1 MWISPE
7 NEKIF
12 YSGRIDW
19 SEKKAPVFVFP
30 ATYAQMCFT
39 GKKIKIYVRNKNA
52 YWDNY
57 LGYILDGV
65 QGKALLNQ
73 DGETIIEIDTAMNA
87 EAEIEANVARTEKN
101 AEKTADMQ
109 VKVSENVLKDIH
121 EIIIFKRQDAC
132 HEMTFL
138 GIELE
143 ENGELLELPETSRP
157 SARKIEVYG
166 DSVSAGE
173 VSEAMDFVGKP
184 DPEHN
189 GEYSN
194 SWYSYA
200 WMTARKLNA
209 QIHDIAQG
217 GIALLDHTGWFYK
230 PEAVGMESVWD
241 KIHYNPQFHCV
252 TKWDF
257 TQYTPQVVIVAI
269 GQNDNHPVDY
279 MKEDYNSE
287 RSVNWRNHYKK
298 FIQTLRNQYPDAH
311 IVCITTLL
319 EHDPSWDKAIGQ
331 VVQELG
337 DEKVTQCLFKRNGT
351 GTPGHMRI
359 PEAEEMSDEL
369 AAYINGLDIP
379 EWK

>member
-1 MWISPE
+1 MWISPD

-12 YSGRIDW
+12 YNGRIDW
-19 SEKKAPVFVFP
+19 SERKEPTFVFP
-30 ATYAQMCFT
+30 ATYALMRFT
-39 GKKIKIYVRNKNA
+39 GKKIKIHVRNKNA
-52 YWDNY
+52 YWENY

-65 QGKALLNQ
+65 QGKAMLNK
-73 DGETIIEIDTAMNA
+73 DGETVIELNVVTKTGEEIEI
-87 EAEIEANVARTEKN
+87 EKS
-101 AEKTADMQ
+101 AVKTADLQ
-109 VKVSENVLKDIH
+109 EDVSGKDLKDSH
-121 EIIIFKRQDAC
+121 EITLFKRQDAC

-138 GIELE
+138 GVELE
-143 ENGELLELPETSRP
+143 ADGELLELPETVRP

-173 VSEAMDFVGKP
+173 VSEAVDFVGKP

-189 GEYSN
+189 GEFSN

-217 GIALLDHTGWFYK
+217 GIALLDHTGWFYE
-230 PEAVGMESVWD
+230 PEAVGMESAWD
-241 KIHYNPQFHCV
+241 KVHYNPQFNCV

-257 TQYTPQVVIVAI
+257 TRYTPQVVIVAI

-279 MKEDYNSE
+279 MKEDYDSE
-287 RSVNWRNHYKK
+287 QSVNWRSHYKK

-331 VVQELG
+331 VVQELE
-337 DEKVTQCLFKRNGT
+337 DEKVTQCLFKRNGK
-351 GTPGHMRI
+351 GTPGHLRI

-369 AAYINGLDIP
+369 AEYINGLDIT